1 MNRPAVSEIHA
12 AVAPNPSSTPM
23 RSPLW
28 LSVWL
33 LTVGI
38 GILGFLQVG
47 MAALS
52 R

>member
-1 MNRPAVSEIHA
+1 VNRNADA
-12 AVAPNPSSTPM
+12 ATSSSAPL

-28 LSVWL
+28 LAVWL
-33 LTVGI
+33 VTVTI

-52 R
+52 H

>member
-1 MNRPAVSEIHA
+1 MKRHVVSPATATTADESA
-12 AVAPNPSSTPM
+12 APL

-33 LTVGI
+33 LTVGV

-52 R
+52 H